1 MKKRGFGEGKY
12 NGAGGKIEGGET
24 ILAGA
29 RRELEEETGVKVGE
43 EKFENRGLFH
53 YFFENRPDWDQDVTL
68 FVVKDYS
75 GEIFETEEMRPEW
88 FKIDKIPYDKMWE
101 DDSIWL
107 PRILNCETVEY
118 SFRFN
123 EDGKILSYNAIK

>member
-1 MKKRGFGEGKY
+1 
-12 NGAGGKIEGGET
+12 
-24 ILAGA
+24 
-29 RRELEEETGVKVGE
+29 
-43 EKFENRGLFH
+43 
-53 YFFENRPDWDQDVTL
+53 
-68 FVVKDYS
+68 
-75 GEIFETEEMRPEW
+75 MRPEW